1 MWCDGLLK
9 FVLAGLWWGTIPILG
24 IYALIVLFR
33 PIPPALPTSQAST
46 GQPATGPIIMAHRAA
61 RRPQGWLEIAASAV
75 TFGLPLLTRAYE
87 DSTEMVEVERW
98 AVPNRGAISE
108 GSNQDPPVP
117 TKVTE
122 TVRRPKT
129 DASGASCMAFG
140 GVSSE
145 ASLKLSRMDNGFMG
159 LGLVNTEAAI
169 INERT
174 AKQGGGL

>member
-24 IYALIVLFR
+24 VYALIVLFR
-33 PIPPALPTSQAST
+33 PIPLALPTSQAST

-98 AVPNRGAISE
+98 AVPNSGAISE

-145 ASLKLSRMDNGFMG
+145 ASLKLSRMENGFM
-159 LGLVNTEAAI
+159 GLVNTEAAI

-174 AKQGGGL
+174 AKQGGGK